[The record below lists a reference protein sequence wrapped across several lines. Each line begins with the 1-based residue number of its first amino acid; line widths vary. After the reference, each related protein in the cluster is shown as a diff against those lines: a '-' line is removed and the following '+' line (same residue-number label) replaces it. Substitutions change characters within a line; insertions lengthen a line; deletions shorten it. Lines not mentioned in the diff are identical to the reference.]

1 MSLDSSGI
9 SWTDGTLNSLYGCAE
24 CSVGCR
30 LCYAVGRVYRNSHNP
45 KRNGDG
51 RFDGL
56 VKNGRFA
63 GKLLFDPEHLYAVL
77 TDRDP
82 KKIFVNE
89 FSDLLHESLPMELIL
104 EHVRVFQAAYWHQ
117 FQVLTKRSHRLAAL
131 NDSILAEFGSW
142 PENLWLGVSVCS
154 GTKLEM
160 QRIEHLGATAAA
172 VKWISFEPWVS
183 HMNVPLRKTWP
194 SLRRM
199 LRKNKIAW
207 TVVGGESGPRADT
220 SLMTLDDAQ
229 YLLTESK
236 AAGSRVHFKQLGT
249 ALAIQLGVYSTRG
262 KGEHRAKGG
271 HPDQWPEGLNI
282 REWPGVSWKQRAK
295 SPEFTPVYNSDQWKH
310 YRLAAG
316 QK

>member
-1 MSLDSSGI
+1 M
-9 SWTDGTLNSLYGCAE
+9 
-24 CSVGCR
+24 
-30 LCYAVGRVYRNSHNP
+30 
-45 KRNGDG
+45 
-51 RFDGL
+51 
-56 VKNGRFA
+56 VKNGRFT
-63 GKLLFDPEHLYAVL
+63 GKLLFDPKHLYAVL
-77 TDRDP
+77 
-82 KKIFVNE
+82 KKRKSKRIFVNE
-89 FSDLLHESLPMELIL
+89 FSNLLHDALPMELIL
-104 EHVRVFQAAYWHQ
+104 EHVRVFQTAYWDQ
-117 FQVLTKRSHRLAAL
+117 FQVLPKRSHRLAAL

-142 PENLWLGVSVCS
+142 PKNLWLGVSVCS
-154 GTKLEM
+154 GAKLEM

-183 HMNVPLRKTWP
+183 DMNAPLRKTFP

-229 YLLTESK
+229 YLLTESR

-282 REWPGVSWKQRAK
+282 REWPEVSWKQRAK
-295 SPEFTPVYNSDQWKH
+295 SPEFTPAYNSDQWKH
-310 YRLAAG
+310 YRLAAR

>member
-9 SWTDGTLNSLYGCAE
+9 SWTDGTLNSLYGCVE

-30 LCYAVGRVYRNSHNP
+30 LCYAVGRVYRNSCNP

-51 RFDGL
+51 SFNGL
-56 VKNGRFA
+56 VKNGRFT
-63 GKLLFDPEHLYAVL
+63 GKLLFDPAHLYSVL

-82 KKIFVNE
+82 KMIFVNE
-89 FSDLLHESLPMELIL
+89 FSDLLHDALPMELIL
-104 EHVRVFQAAYWHQ
+104 EHVRVFRAAYWHQ

-131 NDSILAEFGSW
+131 NDSVLAEFGSW

-154 GTKLEM
+154 GAEIEM
-160 QRIEHLGATAAA
+160 QRIEHLGATDAGL
-172 VKWISFEPWVS
+172 KWISFEPWVS
-183 HMNVPLRKTWP
+183 DMNVPLRKALP
-194 SLRRM
+194 NLRRM

-207 TVVGGESGPRADT
+207 TAIGGESGPRADT
-220 SLMTLDDAQ
+220 NLMTLDDAR
-229 YLLTESK
+229 YLLEESK
-236 AAGSRVHFKQLGT
+236 AAGSKVHFKQLGT

-271 HPDQWPEGLNI
+271 SPDQWPEGLNF
-282 REWPGVSWKQRAK
+282 REWPEVSWKQRAK
-295 SPEFTPVYNSDQWKH
+295 SSEFTPAYNSGQWKR
-310 YRLAAG
+310 YRLAAR